1 MNNEVKMR
9 KIIIAGNWKMNKTFS
24 EAQDFLAEISD
35 YIDEIS
41 CSNTQTIVCP
51 PALFLELATD
61 FAAES
66 KLYVGAQN
74 VNHHKSGA
82 HTGEISAAMLSSIES
97 DYCIVGHSER
107 RKLYH
112 ETDEMVNQKL
122 SLLLQ
127 NDIIP
132 IVCVGE
138 TLEERENGITKE
150 VIVNQLEG
158 AFHNIELDN
167 PVVLAYE
174 PVWAI
179 GTGKTATPQQ
189 AQEIHSLIRTWLIEQ
204 YGQAKADEVAILYG
218 GSVNPA
224 NLKELLQQPDID
236 GGLIG
241 GASLDLEQFK
251 QLIDIAVGME

>member
-1 MNNEVKMR
+1 
-9 KIIIAGNWKMNKTFS
+9 MNKTFS
-24 EAQDFLAEISD
+24 EAQDFLAETSD
-35 YIDEIS
+35 YLEGIT
-41 CSNTQTIVCP
+41 CSNTQTIICP
-51 PALFLELATD
+51 PAIFLELATD

-66 KLYVGAQN
+66 KLYIGAQN
-74 VNHHKSGA
+74 VNHHESGA
-82 HTGEISAAMLSSIES
+82 HTGEISAAMLSSIEA

-107 RKLYH
+107 RKSYH
-112 ETDEMVNQKL
+112 ETDDMVNKKI

-132 IVCVGE
+132 IVCIGE
-138 TLEERENGITKE
+138 TLEEREDEITKD

-158 AFHNIELDN
+158 AFQNIELDN

-189 AQEIHSLIRTWLIEQ
+189 AQEIHSLIRSWLIEY
-204 YGQAKADEVAILYG
+204 YGQEKADEIPILYG
-218 GSVNPA
+218 GSVKPA
-224 NLKELLQQPDID
+224 NFKELLQQPDID

-251 QLIDIAVGME
+251 QLINIAVGMD